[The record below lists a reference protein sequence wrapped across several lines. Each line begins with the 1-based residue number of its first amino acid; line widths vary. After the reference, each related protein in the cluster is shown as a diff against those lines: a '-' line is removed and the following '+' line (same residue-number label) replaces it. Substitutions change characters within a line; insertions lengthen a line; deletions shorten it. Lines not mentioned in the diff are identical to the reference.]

1 MHLPILLLL
10 LSITLPAHAQQV
22 YKCAKGKDVAYQS
35 RPCDPSQ
42 QTVRQW
48 EATPDPVALVSE
60 PGPAAKP
67 ARKSAS
73 TSKPRSPAR
82 ANRNARPRTDPADAR
97 CNAAEA
103 RRDARLKAVGLK
115 RTFDLLRKLDD
126 AVNEACK

>member
-10 LSITLPAHAQQV
+10 LSIALPAQAQQV
-22 YKCAKGKDVAYQS
+22 YKCAKGKDIAYQS

-48 EATPDPVALVSE
+48 DATPEPVAVVTE
-60 PGPAAKP
+60 PEPATKP
-67 ARKSAS
+67 ARTSAR
-73 TSKPRSPAR
+73 TSKPRSPASS
-82 ANRNARPRTDPADAR
+82 NRNVRPRIDPADAR
-97 CNAAEA
+97 CNAAKA